1 MSAPFEA
8 LGGGRYRV
16 SGELGFE
23 TVPAIWEQSSGLLD
37 ADGDPVIDLGA
48 VTQVDSAGLAL
59 VIEWLRLARS
69 RGKSIRLVAVPEGLK
84 SLAKISEVEGFL

>member
-1 MSAPFEA
+1 VTEPFES

-23 TVPAIWEQSSGLLD
+23 TVPAIWEQSNGLLD
-37 ADGDPVIDLGA
+37 GDGDPLVDLGA

-59 VIEWLRLARS
+59 IIEWLRLARS
-69 RGKSIRLVAVPEGLK
+69 RGKSIRFVAVPEGLK
-84 SLAKISEVEGFL
+84 SLARISEVEGFL